1 MVTPQQIRMARAAL
15 GWSVHELGKRAGVA
29 GNTVNRFENGS
40 GAMVDTL
47 VRMQAALESAGVIF
61 IPADH
66 TGGPGVRLR
75 KAPATKAKRKL
86 STLTKK

>member
-1 MVTPQQIRMARAAL
+1 MARAAL

-29 GNTVNRFENGS
+29 GNTVSRFENGS

-66 TGGPGVRLR
+66 TGGPGVRLGE
-75 KAPATKAKRKL
+75 APVQEAKRKR
-86 STLTKK
+86 